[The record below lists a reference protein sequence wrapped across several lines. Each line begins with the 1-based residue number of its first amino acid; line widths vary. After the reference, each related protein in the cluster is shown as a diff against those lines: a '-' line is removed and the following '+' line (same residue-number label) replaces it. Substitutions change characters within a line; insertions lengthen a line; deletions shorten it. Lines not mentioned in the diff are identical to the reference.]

1 MLKCQPADWTS
12 LEISDKTF
20 LAIVP
25 STGKDPLKE
34 FKGASPIV
42 ERIVFTASN
51 SVLLV
56 VVVIM
61 VENYRTIG
69 QSFFLSIF
77 LIYKTNT

>member
-20 LAIVP
+20 LATVP

-34 FKGASPIV
+34 FNGASPIV
-42 ERIVFTASN
+42 ERITFTLSS
-51 SVLLV
+51 SVLLA

-69 QSFFLSIF
+69 LSFFLSTF
-77 LIYKTNT
+77 